1 MTVLWTACSSAS
13 TLYVLCYCC
22 MRCRTVE
29 GTATNDYINIQ
40 PSDSSIL
47 PSEGRPSLELAQ
59 EMTKKCF
66 ANKKKEFFYRVVFL
80 GVYLYYLPLAKII
93 CVTSVCVVRD
103 MRKRAG
109 RGRTE
114 RGRKVLRAVCAY

>member
-1 MTVLWTACSSAS
+1 LTVLWTACSSAS

-47 PSEGRPSLELAQ
+47 PSEGRLSLELAQ

-66 ANKKKEFFYRVVFL
+66 ANKNFYSVVFL
-80 GVYLYYLPLAKII
+80 EIYLYDLLLAKII
-93 CVTSVCVVRD
+93 CVTLVCVVRD

>member
-1 MTVLWTACSSAS
+1 
-13 TLYVLCYCC
+13 

-66 ANKKKEFFYRVVFL
+66 ANKKIFFTV
-80 GVYLYYLPLAKII
+80 
-93 CVTSVCVVRD
+93 
-103 MRKRAG
+103 
-109 RGRTE
+109 
-114 RGRKVLRAVCAY
+114 